1 MMEAVSSEKPSGS
14 FAGNVTRDAGNP
26 WHLTTAPGTSAYTIH
41 LGEHAGRKILVCT
54 VGKTVLHYDARC
66 VDDLQ
71 EILVA
76 RGVWVDLGGAGE
88 QLTPAEG
95 CVGAWARDPS
105 NPIGG

>member
-1 MMEAVSSEKPSGS
+1 MEAVSSEKPSGS

-71 EILVA
+71 EIL
-76 RGVWVDLGGAGE
+76 
-88 QLTPAEG
+88 
-95 CVGAWARDPS
+95 
-105 NPIGG
+105 